1 MRPCSSGGTIV
12 GVGLIA
18 GQLTV
23 RSGGTVN
30 ANNGFALNISGS
42 PGINAGKVEATG
54 GGVLFIE
61 SDLVNSASILASGT
75 GAGIGI
81 QNATSAI
88 PAPAWCWFPART
100 NRSTSFGGTILGG
113 KLQTTKNAFVLATT
127 GNNAISGTTIV
138 SGSDVQ
144 AVGGTL
150 TATNVTIGANTEL
163 AAFNGAVLT
172 VSGGVIGK
180 GDAVGAG
187 RRRHGADCRVGGQLR
202 VHRGVRA
209 GAGCTRRRLSTTPRA
224 AFSPRAAAPWSAL
237 SGATISGGQ
246 WQTASGG
253 IVETASG
260 SHNVISSATI
270 VSGSVIEVADGGE
283 LTLSGA
289 IANAG
294 TFAVSAAVSAA
305 TLDLGGAT
313 LSGGRLATSGASALI
328 ETVSGTV
335 DMIRGG
341 TIVSGSHLAVV
352 SASTLTLSGGSV
364 GAGATVSATSG
375 STLIVSGTLA
385 NSGTLALSGVTSV
398 AAHATLATLSGGSA
412 IVTGT
417 VVNSSTFT
425 ASGLGTLIEIG
436 SGGVVS
442 GGAVVVGNGIVD
454 VLSGGSANVAF
465 LSNGSGG
472 LEIED
477 SANNASA
484 FTGKVSGFGGAGHAN
499 RKQFIDLISVAF
511 VRGIP
516 PPLCFRGLP
525 HQRHAVRVER
535 RPAVAAINIIGAYT
549 SANFSAKADSSGNVE
564 ITDPAV
570 PNGGSAPPN
579 LPAARPRSARHRL
592 RRADDARLCGE
603 R

>member
-1 MRPCSSGGTIV
+1 V
-12 GVGLIA
+12 L
-18 GQLTV
+18 
-23 RSGGTVN
+23 
-30 ANNGFALNISGS
+30 ISG
-42 PGINAGKVEATG
+42 PNEQV
-54 GGVLFIE
+54 
-61 SDLVNSASILASGT
+61 DLV
-75 GAGIGI
+75 
-81 QNATSAI
+81 
-88 PAPAWCWFPART
+88 
-100 NRSTSFGGTILGG
+100 GGTILGG
-113 KLQTTKNAFVLATT
+113 KLQTTKNAFVLAAG

-138 SGSDVQ
+138 SGSVIQ

-150 TATNVTIGANTEL
+150 TATNVTIGSNTEL

-180 GDAVGAG
+180 GDAVGAAG
-187 RRRHGADCRVGGQLR
+187 GGTAQIVGSVVNSAFIEVFAPGLVVLGGSVNNAKGNILASGSGAVVQ
-202 VHRGVRA
+202 
-209 GAGCTRRRLSTTPRA
+209 
-224 AFSPRAAAPWSAL
+224 L
-237 SGATISGGQ
+237 SGGTISGGQ
-246 WQTASGG
+246 WQTVSGG

-283 LTLSGA
+283 LTLRGA

-294 TFAVSAAVSAA
+294 TFVASAAVSAA
-305 TLDLGGAT
+305 ALDLGGVT
-313 LSGGRLATSGASALI
+313 LSGGRLATSGVSALI

-335 DMIRGG
+335 DLIRGG
-341 TIVSGSHLAVV
+341 TIISGSHLAVV

-385 NSGTLALSGVTSV
+385 DSGTLALSGVTSV

-412 IVTGT
+412 LVSGT
-417 VVNSSTFT
+417 VLNSGTFI
-425 ASGLGTLIEIG
+425 ASGLGTLIEIA

-484 FTGKVSGFGGAGHAN
+484 FTGKVSGFGGPGHAN
-499 RKQFIDLISVAF
+499 HKQFIDLVSVTSAVGQIHLSYGSAASHTSGTLF
-511 VRGIP
+511 VSSGGT
-516 PPLCFRGLP
+516 L
-525 HQRHAVRVER
+525 
-535 RPAVAAINIIGAYT
+535 VAEINIIGAYT
-549 SANFSAKADSSGNVE
+549 SANFSAKADSNGNVE

-570 PNGGSAPPN
+570 PNGGSAQTFPRQGLD
-579 LPAARPRSARHRL
+579 LPDIAFGAQTTLAYAANANGTGGTLTVCDGRHAASIALLGTYMAGTFVTAADGHGGTLLTEASQLAQAPLLAQPRP
-592 RRADDARLCGE
+592 G
-603 R
+603 

>member
-1 MRPCSSGGTIV
+1 MRS
-12 GVGLIA
+12 A
-18 GQLTV
+18 AR
-23 RSGGTVN
+23 RSCRGRY
-30 ANNGFALNISGS
+30 I
-42 PGINAGKVEATG
+42 
-54 GGVLFIE
+54 
-61 SDLVNSASILASGT
+61 
-75 GAGIGI
+75 
-81 QNATSAI
+81 
-88 PAPAWCWFPART
+88 
-100 NRSTSFGGTILGG
+100 
-113 KLQTTKNAFVLATT
+113 
-127 GNNAISGTTIV
+127 
-138 SGSDVQ
+138 Q

-150 TATNVTIGANTEL
+150 TATNVTIGSNTEL

-180 GDAVGAG
+180 GDAVGAAG
-187 RRRHGADCRVGGQLR
+187 GGTAQIVGSVVNSAFIEVFAPGLVVLGGSVNNAKGNILASGSGAV
-202 VHRGVRA
+202 V
-209 GAGCTRRRLSTTPRA
+209 
-224 AFSPRAAAPWSAL
+224 AL
-237 SGATISGGQ
+237 SGGTISGGQ
-246 WQTASGG
+246 WQTVSGG

-270 VSGSVIEVADGGE
+270 VSGSVIEVTDGGE

-305 TLDLGGAT
+305 TLDLGGVT
-313 LSGGRLATSGASALI
+313 LSGGKLATSGASALI

-335 DMIRGG
+335 DLIRGG

-385 NSGTLALSGVTSV
+385 DSGTLALSGVTSV

-412 IVTGT
+412 LVSGT
-417 VVNSSTFT
+417 VVNSGTLI
-425 ASGLGTLIEIG
+425 ASGLGSLIEID

-484 FTGKVSGFGGAGHAN
+484 FTGTVSGFGGAGHAN
-499 RKQFIDLISVAF
+499 HKQFIDLVSVTSAVGQIHLSYGSAAAHTSGTLF
-511 VRGIP
+511 VSR
-516 PPLCFRGLP
+516 
-525 HQRHAVRVER
+525 
-535 RPAVAAINIIGAYT
+535 AAARWWRQINMIGAYT
-549 SANFSAKADSSGNVE
+549 SANFSVKADSGGNVE

-570 PNGGSAPPN
+570 PNGGSV
-579 LPAARPRSARHRL
+579 AARPSRGNGLDLPDIAFGAQTTLAYAANADGTGGTLTVSDGRHAASIAL
-592 RRADDARLCGE
+592 LGNYMAGSFVTAADGHGGTLLTEASQLAQAPLLAQPRPG
-603 R
+603 